1 MTTNHL
7 STDAL
12 RRAMPWLL
20 YTAIA
25 CTALAPTRSS
35 AAILINPGPG
45 SPRPQVLFTLFSIPG
60 VYGSAAQSGSGYLET
75 EFFCTSLEPTASIH
89 MGVQIRNFEGT
100 IVNTGKSGEI
110 DVAPGQTVT
119 LGTSDSLAFEEDQV
133 ITMSHVAEIGSAF
146 IYANSMK
153 LMCAAVL
160 FQNNGAPPSS
170 MVELKVIKANFQ
182 TGD

>member
-25 CTALAPTRSS
+25 CTVLAPSRSS
-35 AAILINPGPG
+35 AILINFGPA
-45 SPRPQVLFTLFSIPG
+45 RPQVLFNIFSIPG
-60 VYGSAAQSGSGYLET
+60 VYGAGAPNGSGFLET
-75 EFFCTSLEPTASIH
+75 EFFCTNLEPTASIH
-89 MGVQIRNFEGT
+89 IGIQIRNFDGT
-100 IVNTGKSGEI
+100 VVSTGKSGEI

-119 LGTSDSLAFEEDQV
+119 LGTNNALAFDEDQV
-133 ITMSHVAEIGSAF
+133 IALSHVAEVGSAH
-146 IYANSMK
+146 IYANSTK

-170 MVELKVIKANFQ
+170 MVELKVIKASFQ